1 VGYYHWERHQC
12 HRQLFLDLWDLDFSN
27 GIVGAA
33 IGTIVSRVVMLV
45 LCIILIKQNFIP
57 ILKILV

>member
-1 VGYYHWERHQC
+1 VGYHWERHQC
-12 HRQLFLDLWDLDFSN
+12 HRQLFLDLWDLDFPEM

-45 LCIILIKQNFIP
+45 LCITS
-57 ILKILV
+57 